1 MARSYFI
8 LEKGIIEREDLSIY
22 EKMCCVVLAKWASE
36 SIVSFNMSTLATQ
49 MSCSEGKAKA
59 TVQKLKDKGFI
70 ELEDKVSSN
79 SKPPKIIKAENV
91 DGLKPID
98 FNYSEHP
105 KTSKE
110 DLLTQVRALVDEAI
124 NDSEARIILNFANE
138 DLEKIKRCYK
148 KAKNMQISDKI
159 EALIIELQ
167 RKEVVPPKLEERAKK
182 EMSLEKEH
190 KVKDKPKAEDKP
202 SVEVK
207 PWYLDDD
214 EVEDDVIKGPSD
226 NQINT
231 NVLNKMKA
239 YGKFGK

>member
-70 ELEDKVSSN
+70 ELEATSAFD
-79 SKPPKIIKAENV
+79 SKLPKIIKAENV
-91 DGLKPID
+91 NGLEPID
-98 FNYSEHP
+98 FRHSE
-105 KTSKE
+105 KDNVSKE
-110 DLLTQVRALVDEAI
+110 DLIEHVRALIDEPI

-138 DLEKIKRCYK
+138 DFEKIKSCYK
-148 KAKNMQISDKI
+148 KAQKMQISDKI

-167 RKEVVPPKLEERAKK
+167 RKEEAPPKAK
-182 EMSLEKEH
+182 EP
-190 KVKDKPKAEDKP
+190 VEDDQNIENNL
-202 SVEVK
+202 STQVEK

-214 EVEDDVIKGPSD
+214 DDLDDEVIKAPSN